1 MSAANL
7 KGFRG
12 KNLPAEDEALFHLAK
27 GDASLALALLEA
39 LMDKNIEYSAAL
51 PVGDKRDALL
61 PKPLAM
67 PLFRNSGSH
76 VRSASGNRFF

>member
-1 MSAANL
+1 MKRFFS
-7 KGFRG
+7 FG
-12 KNLPAEDEALFHLAK
+12 KKAML
-27 GDASLALALLEA
+27 SLALALLEA

-67 PLFRNSGSH
+67 PLFSNSGSH
-76 VRSASGNRFF
+76 ASDPHLATGSFELAVELSPQNVNA